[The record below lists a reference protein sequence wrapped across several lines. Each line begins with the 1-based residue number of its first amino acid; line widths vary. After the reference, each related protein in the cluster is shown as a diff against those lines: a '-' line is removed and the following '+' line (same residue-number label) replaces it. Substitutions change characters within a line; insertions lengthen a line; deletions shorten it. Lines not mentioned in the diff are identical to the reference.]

1 MCKENNIYIE
11 RNRSELDQETIKS
24 IVKLFNREVIFHSD
38 QTSNEEQV
46 IEKDTTNIDSLVNKN

>member
-1 MCKENNIYIE
+1 MCEENNIYIE
-11 RNRSELDQETIKS
+11 NRSELDQETIKS
-24 IVKLFNREVIFHSD
+24 IVKLFNKEVIFHSD